1 MKTEKIDN
9 VEKRLIEKI
18 KTTRNILN
26 NLQDTFGEKNTISD
40 IENRINCLNDNVGL
54 CYFGHH
60 WLENNFVY
68 IKWWTHIDIEDLI
81 NRKIDNETFTRCI
94 ENAINDP
101 HVPDKSKT
109 IYKKFLEELKNTPYK
124 K

>member
-1 MKTEKIDN
+1 MKTEKIDGI
-9 VEKRLIEKI
+9 EKRLIEKI

-26 NLQDTFGEKNTISD
+26 NLQETFGGKNPVSD
-40 IENRINCLNDNVGL
+40 TENRINVLNDNTG

-60 WLENNFVY
+60 WLENNFIY

-101 HVPDKSKT
+101 YIPNEGKT
-109 IYKKFLEELKNTPYK
+109 RYRQFLEELKNTPYK